1 MNYLLDTHT
10 FIWSIVAPD
19 KIPDR
24 IKKII
29 QNAQNNVL
37 VSVVSF
43 WEISI
48 KYGLGKIK
56 LKGVTSDELP
66 AIAERNKFSILALR
80 PQDAAT
86 GHQLQWMGMHK
97 DPFDRIL
104 IWQAI
109 QNNMILL
116 SKDNDFNL
124 YRLVGLKLI
133 W

>member
-1 MNYLLDTHT
+1 MNLLLDTHT
-10 FIWSIVAPD
+10 FVWSMITPD

-24 IKKII
+24 MRKII
-29 QNAQNNVL
+29 QDAQNNVM

-48 KYGLGKIK
+48 KYGLGKIR
-56 LKGVTSDELP
+56 LIGVSPEELP
-66 AIAERNKFSILALR
+66 SIAEKNNFSILTLQA
-80 PQDAAT
+80 QDAAS
-86 GHQLQWMGMHK
+86 GHQLSWMASHK

-109 QNNMILL
+109 QNNMTIV
-116 SKDNDFNL
+116 SMDTDFHL
-124 YRLVGLKLI
+124 YRSVGLKLI

>member
-10 FIWSIVAPD
+10 LIWSILQV
-19 KIPDR
+19 DR
-24 IKKII
+24 IPVPTRAILRDSENTI
-29 QNAQNNVL
+29 A

-43 WEISI
+43 WEVSI

-56 LKGVTSDELP
+56 LNGVTPEDFPTE
-66 AIAERNKFSILALR
+66 AEKSNYTILTLK
-80 PQDAAT
+80 PSEAT
-86 GHQLQWMGMHK
+86 SGHQLTWLGNHR

-109 QNNMILL
+109 QNNMTIV
-116 SKDNDFNL
+116 SNDADFGL
-124 YRLVGLKLI
+124 YRTLGLKLI